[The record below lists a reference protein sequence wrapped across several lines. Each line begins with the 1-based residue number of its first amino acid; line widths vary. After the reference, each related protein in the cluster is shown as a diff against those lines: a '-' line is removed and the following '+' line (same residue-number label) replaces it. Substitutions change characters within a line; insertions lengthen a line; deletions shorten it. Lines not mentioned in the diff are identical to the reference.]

1 MLKNNQWKLRFPLF
15 RFKLTKNKMINELEL
30 NRIQEMMKIMLHYS
44 NGGEVLS
51 RPLSCNDEEFELDLC
66 PEWNWGRYEYKI
78 APQKKVIYAIFKGD
92 TLLLYSLNKD
102 FLGKYAENYNLPIT
116 ILKEI

>member
-1 MLKNNQWKLRFPLF
+1 
-15 RFKLTKNKMINELEL
+15 MINELEV
-30 NRIQEMMKIMLHYS
+30 NRIQEMMNVMLHYS

-78 APQKKVIYAIFKGD
+78 APQKKVIYAIYDNDNLVMVSQNKAVID
-92 TLLLYSLNKD
+92 KYSQ
-102 FLGKYAENYNLPIT
+102 EINLPVR
-116 ILKEI
+116 ILKEL